1 MDTEEYNRKLKLL
14 AAKLE
19 EAQLAH
25 RYSTPELF
33 IETREA
39 FQKVKVEIN
48 QLMEEHRK
56 FN

>member
-1 MDTEEYNRKLKLL
+1 MDIDEYNRKLKLL

-25 RYSTPELF
+25 RHATPESF

-39 FQKVKVEIN
+39 FQKVKVEFN
-48 QLMEEHRK
+48 LLMAEHRK
-56 FN
+56 I

>member
-25 RYSTPELF
+25 RHSTPELF

-39 FQKVKVEIN
+39 S
-48 QLMEEHRK
+48 RK
-56 FN
+56 SKLKLIS